1 MTKTL
6 YVLEAAGGGTKKALY
21 LLVTNINRE
30 EFDITLALPPPADY
44 DPLHPLADPQFAEL
58 MRAKGYNV
66 ETVKMVRRK
75 TTPIANLLALL
86 TLYSIIRRNKYE
98 IVHTYSTIAGFVGRL
113 AAKLAGVPVVIHTP
127 EGLPFNEQVIWWKRW
142 LFTALERFLG
152 SFTDALIACS
162 EAEQQQATAAGILEP
177 DKIVVIKNCIDT
189 ENFDVDKIDGLAK
202 KRALGLGPDDP
213 VVGMV
218 ARLSFQKG
226 PRYFIEAAAQVLK
239 VMPEAHFLLVGDGE
253 LREEV
258 QMLIEELSISDS
270 VDLLGY
276 RDDCVEIMATF
287 DVFVLSS
294 LWEGL
299 PYAPREAML
308 LRKPVVMTAV
318 SGVEEIIQDNS
329 MGVIVPEKDSR
340 ALAEAILRLLQ
351 NKEEARRMGRRAEE
365 SIRQRFGIKGPVSQ
379 VTQLYRDLL
388 TKKESHGLSH
398 GG

>member
-1 MTKTL
+1 MIKIL

-162 EAEQQQATAAGILEP
+162 EAERQQATVAGILEP
-177 DKIVVIKNCIDT
+177 DKIVVIKNCLDT
-189 ENFDVDKIDGLAK
+189 ENFDVDKIDGSAK
-202 KRALGLGPDDP
+202 KRTLGLGPDDP

-226 PRYFIEAAAQVLK
+226 PRYFI
-239 VMPEAHFLLVGDGE
+239 
-253 LREEV
+253 
-258 QMLIEELSISDS
+258 
-270 VDLLGY
+270 
-276 RDDCVEIMATF
+276 
-287 DVFVLSS
+287 
-294 LWEGL
+294 
-299 PYAPREAML
+299 
-308 LRKPVVMTAV
+308 
-318 SGVEEIIQDNS
+318 
-329 MGVIVPEKDSR
+329 
-340 ALAEAILRLLQ
+340 
-351 NKEEARRMGRRAEE
+351 
-365 SIRQRFGIKGPVSQ
+365 
-379 VTQLYRDLL
+379 
-388 TKKESHGLSH
+388 
-398 GG
+398 